1 MLTLNNLVS
10 SGKSRKRIGRGGDRG
25 GTSTRGHQGQGSR
38 SGGSVGIAF
47 EGGQMPLIRRLP
59 KRGFNNNQFKQL
71 VEIVNLEQL
80 EKFFNTGD
88 LINPEALIS
97 KGIIKGHA
105 GHRIKV
111 LAAGTLNK
119 ALKVQ
124 VHAVSK
130 TAEEEIK
137 KQGGEVL
144 IIKEK

>member
-1 MLTLNNLVS
+1 MLALNKMVS
-10 SGKSRKRIGRGGDRG
+10 AGKNRKRIGRGGDRG

-38 SGGSVGIAF
+38 SGGSVGVAF

-71 VEIVNLEQL
+71 IEIVNLEQL
-80 EKFFNTGD
+80 EKFFNAGD
-88 LINPEALIS
+88 IVNPETLIA
-97 KGIIKGHA
+97 KGIIKG
-105 GHRIKV
+105 RSDYNVKV
-111 LAAGTLNK
+111 LASGKLNK
-119 ALKVQ
+119 TLKVQ

-130 TAEEEIK
+130 AAAEEIK